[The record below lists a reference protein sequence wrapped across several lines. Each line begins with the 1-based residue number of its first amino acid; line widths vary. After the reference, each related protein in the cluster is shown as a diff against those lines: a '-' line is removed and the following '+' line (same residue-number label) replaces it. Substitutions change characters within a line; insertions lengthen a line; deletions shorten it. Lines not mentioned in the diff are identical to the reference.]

1 MLAVEPAP
9 RGRATGMTEKRG
21 RGRGGRRR
29 RGDKGHHA
37 GLSRCRGSM
46 LTQPQHRAAAE
57 PAQRDRTGAAA
68 AAPEEA
74 PRGRRLG
81 PTSSASPTRSKAR
94 RVLVRAPAGPGRERR
109 GALKTRCLEDEE
121 KLQVL
126 AAALAS
132 RGCAAG
138 KTEKRGRGPGQG
150 KGSGLQAERVTQPG
164 KAEAGPR
171 GRRRCS
177 GAQLPSQCKG
187 IAQVRQRPAPGMC
200 RGAGAEGRR

>member
-68 AAPEEA
+68 AGA
-74 PRGRRLG
+74 GR
-81 PTSSASPTRSKAR
+81 
-94 RVLVRAPAGPGRERR
+94 
-109 GALKTRCLEDEE
+109 
-121 KLQVL
+121 
-126 AAALAS
+126 
-132 RGCAAG
+132 
-138 KTEKRGRGPGQG
+138 
-150 KGSGLQAERVTQPG
+150 
-164 KAEAGPR
+164 
-171 GRRRCS
+171 
-177 GAQLPSQCKG
+177 
-187 IAQVRQRPAPGMC
+187 
-200 RGAGAEGRR
+200 GAEGQAPRADVVGVAYTLE